1 VTSWPVDVTNLLR
14 EESPADPLSRLAA
27 VVDQKTLNPDCEPA
41 VGHVRSGSGM
51 IDNQVV
57 RLFCCDARY
66 GGGALGE
73 DDAMNIARVLE
84 TATREVVPVVG
95 IWQSGGARLQD
106 GTSSLDGMGRIFRAI
121 VRSHGVIPHVSVVL
135 GAAAGGAAYGAA
147 LSDFIV
153 AGPGARIFVTG
164 PEVVRRV
171 IGEDVD
177 AATLGGPEV
186 HATRSG
192 VLHLSEPT
200 DGGALSR
207 ARDLLQLLIG
217 PHRPVIDQLPTE
229 SRLEQIVPTA
239 RKQVYDMHRVT
250 SALLDRETPPVE
262 LHEHWAPN
270 VLTVFGRL
278 GGATVGVLA
287 NNPYHLAGCL
297 DCAGS
302 DKAAAF
308 VQKCDEL
315 NIPIVVLADV
325 PGYLPG
331 TQQESGGIVV
341 RGARLLSAFAK
352 STVPRVTVIVRK
364 AYGGAFIA
372 MNSKSLGAD
381 AVYAWPLA
389 EVGVMYPEGAV
400 DVLHR
405 RRLAEAPPALRNHLR
420 ARLAREYEQGTGGLE
435 RALACGYID
444 AVIQPCDTRAVVI
457 TALCAAPSRPYSTPH
472 PPAALAHIRS

>member
-1 VTSWPVDVTNLLR
+1 MASSPVNVRDLLH
-14 EESPADPLSRLAA
+14 EGSPADPLSRLAE
-27 VVDQKTLNPDCEPA
+27 VVDPETLNPDSEPA
-41 VGHVRSGSGM
+41 AGHVRSGSGM

-57 RLFCCDARY
+57 RIFCCDARH

-73 DDAMNIARVLE
+73 EDATIIARAVE
-84 TATREVVPVVG
+84 TAIQEVVPVVG

-121 VRSHGVIPHVSVVL
+121 VRSRGVIPHVSVVL
-135 GAAAGGAAYGAA
+135 GAAAGGAAYGPA

-153 AGPGARIFVTG
+153 AGPAARLFVTG

-171 IGEDVD
+171 TGEDVD

-192 VLHLSEPT
+192 VLHVCEAT
-200 DGGALSR
+200 DGGALST
-207 ARDLLQLLIG
+207 ARGLLRLLIG
-217 PHRPVIDQLPTE
+217 PHRPVTNQLPPD
-229 SRLEQIVPTA
+229 SGLENIVPTSP
-239 RKQVYDMHRVT
+239 KQVYDMRRLT
-250 SALLDRETPPVE
+250 SALLDPDTPPVE
-262 LHEHWAPN
+262 LHERWAPN

-278 GGATVGVLA
+278 GGATVGILA

-302 DKAAAF
+302 DKAAGF

-315 NIPIVVLADV
+315 DIPIVVLADV

-341 RGARLLSAFAK
+341 RGARLLGAFAK
-352 STVPRVTVIVRK
+352 STVPRVTVIIRK

-400 DVLHR
+400 DVLFR
-405 RRLAEAPPALRNHLR
+405 RRLAEAPPKLRDSLR
-420 ARLAREYEQGTGGLE
+420 AHLAQEYEQGAGGLG
-435 RALACGYID
+435 RALARGYID
-444 AVIQPCDTRAVVI
+444 AVIQPRDTRAVVA
-457 TALCAAPSRPYSTPH
+457 TALCAAASRSGSTRH
-472 PPAALAHIRS
+472 APAY